1 MTEAPA
7 MLSTRDTL
15 SSVLQSAVYDTAKL
29 LTLLVV
35 GMGSTLVAPLLQE
48 LTGTS
53 LLGAMG
59 WLLFGWVV
67 FSFALVLAY
76 GMWIKPR
83 RADAAAKGKP
93 LTGEVFVWRANIS
106 DRDFTSD
113 RPYVD
118 FTLTLFNA
126 SLVTVE
132 VKAQEAGGY
141 VKFVHPLGRRL
152 EILADEVVES
162 RHHGRLKAR
171 QWLAREDVLRQVEW
185 LESPEGIQSYE
196 AFTFPGLPA
205 GPSFD
210 FDFSEMRLQ
219 ARAGDDECLVVF
231 EAQSASYYLSQT
243 ALQKVKS
250 LTDGAV

>member
-1 MTEAPA
+1 M
-7 MLSTRDTL
+7 
-15 SSVLQSAVYDTAKL
+15 
-29 LTLLVV
+29 
-35 GMGSTLVAPLLQE
+35 
-48 LTGTS
+48 
-53 LLGAMG
+53 
-59 WLLFGWVV
+59 
-67 FSFALVLAY
+67 
-76 GMWIKPR
+76 
-83 RADAAAKGKP
+83 
-93 LTGEVFVWRANIS
+93 WRANIS

-250 LTDGAV
+250 RTDGAV